1 MKYKLIKPMISTYSA
16 LEQVLINR
24 GVSNL
29 NHYLK
34 TTDEDINSFLKFGED
49 TLREAAATLIRCV
62 QLDIQAE
69 IIVDSDCDGFTSAAL
84 LIN

>member
-34 TTDEDINSFLKFGED
+34 TTDEDINSFLKF
-49 TLREAAATLIRCV
+49 LH
-62 QLDIQAE
+62 
-69 IIVDSDCDGFTSAAL
+69 
-84 LIN
+84 